1 MNKTLIFLLLIC
13 SAQNTP
19 SAQVDT
25 LYLSLPEIVA
35 LAQSDAPD
43 ALLAETRMRNRYWAY
58 QSAMADFKPAITLS
72 GQLPDL
78 NRSIQA
84 ITQPDGKDIFLQ
96 RAQMR
101 NGVDISLQQQVL
113 WTGGTVFAG
122 AGLDRLDIFNAN
134 APNSVSYF
142 STPISFGFS
151 QPLFGINQLKW
162 TKRIEPLK
170 YQEAERGFAEQMEN
184 VAYQSAQLFFDVFIA
199 QLNLEAAKRDKANA
213 DTLFRISRGR
223 FEVGRIAETE
233 LLQIELSSMNADA
246 AVQRALL
253 NLQSGTEQL
262 RNFLGIRQPN
272 FFKLEAPEDIPDFL
286 VNLDEALNFA
296 RANRSDMVA
305 FQRRLSEADQNVA
318 AAKANSGLQL
328 DLVGVFSLS
337 QTSEKFSDAF
347 KDPLDNETLRLGFQ
361 VPIADWGK
369 ARARLETACSN
380 RELERMNVE
389 QEQVKFEQDIILK
402 VKQFDLIRS
411 QVSLSKRA
419 YEISQKREQMTRNRY
434 FIGKIGVTDL
444 NIAISE
450 KESARRG
457 YMDALREFWLAHYDL
472 RQITLYDFE
481 RNISLVRQAEGLGSY
496 NCD

>member
-1 MNKTLIFLLLIC
+1 ME
-13 SAQNTP
+13 AQT
-19 SAQVDT
+19 DT
-25 LYLSLPEIVA
+25 LHLSLSEIVA
-35 LAQSDAPD
+35 LAQSDAPE
-43 ALLAETRMRNRYWAY
+43 ALLAETRMKNRYWAY
-58 QSAMADFKPAITLS
+58 QSAMADFKPAITL
-72 GQLPDL
+72 GGNLPDL

-84 ITQPDGKDIFLQ
+84 VTQPDGKDIFLQ
-96 RAQMR
+96 RAQMG
-101 NGVDISLQQQVL
+101 NGLDLSLQQQVL

-122 AGLDRLDIFNAN
+122 AGINRLDIFNGGN

-142 STPISFGFS
+142 STPISFGFN

-162 TKRIEPLK
+162 TKKIEPLR
-170 YQEAERGFAEQMEN
+170 YQEAEQGFAEEMEN
-184 VAYQSAQLFFDVFIA
+184 VAFQAAQLFFDVFIA

-213 DTLFRISRGR
+213 DTLFDISKGR

-233 LLQIELSSMNADA
+233 LLQIELSSMNSDA

-262 RNFLGIRQPN
+262 RNYLGIRQAT
-272 FFKLEAPEDIPDFL
+272 FFKLEAPEEIPDFIID
-286 VNLDEALNFA
+286 LDEALNFA
-296 RANRSDMVA
+296 KTNRSDIVA
-305 FQRRLSEADQNVA
+305 FQRRLSEADQRVA
-318 AAKANSGLQL
+318 EAKANSGLQM
-328 DLVGVFSLS
+328 DVVGVFSLS
-337 QTSEKFSDAF
+337 QTSDNFSDAF
-347 KDPLDNETLRLGFQ
+347 KNPLDNETFRLGIQ

-389 QEQVKFEQDIILK
+389 QEQVKFEQEIILK

-411 QVSLSKRA
+411 QVSLSNRA

-444 NIAISE
+444 NIAIAE

-457 YMDALREFWLAHYDL
+457 YMDALRDFWLAHYDL

-481 RNISLVRQAEGLGSY
+481 RSVSLVRQAEGLGSY